1 MNGYVSYMDILAFES
16 KRKSDIFKSKYEEL
30 ISYIGGQFHF
40 DSKATIYVVS
50 DSIIVT
56 SQNFESVKAYTRMFY
71 TWGMLNDFW
80 LRGAIAQGNI
90 ETIDTTIIVRENK
103 NIIMPYLGEAY
114 LTAYNLES
122 NLNMAGIA
130 IDENVKPD
138 NPDLPLEVEYTDG
151 YMEYQEYLPKEW
163 NENKK
168 RLLLPSANKEL
179 HITERFHF
187 RKMLGSHSEDLEKYI
202 NTFCFYVKLLM
213 MRSDIQNVPIF
224 LNRLIEET
232 NAYSGY
238 LTIPQKM
245 IILFVAVIDGLFECF
260 NNLEKNYSESL
271 LKSDISTILDV
282 LKDQGYLSSFSD
294 YLVEFD
300 KKRKTTLYK
309 NVHDILFSVEK

>member
-16 KRKSDIFKSKYEEL
+16 KRKLDIFKGKYEKL

-103 NIIMPYLGEAY
+103 NIIMPYMGEAY
-114 LTAYNLES
+114 LTAYKLES
-122 NLNMAGIA
+122 KLNMAGIV
-130 IDENVKPD
+130 IGDNVKPD
-138 NPDLPLEVEYTDG
+138 NPDLPLEFEFVDG
-151 YMEYQEYLPKEW
+151 FMEYQEYLTKEG

-168 RLLLPSANKEL
+168 KLLLPSANEDIYITDSL
-179 HITERFHF
+179 HFME
-187 RKMLGSHSEDLEKYI
+187 MLKSHSDDIDKYV
-202 NTFCFYVKLLM
+202 NTFCFYIKQLLPK
-213 MRSDIQNVPIF
+213 SHKENVRNF
-224 LNRLIEET
+224 LKRLIKQL
-232 NAYSGY
+232 SLHGRRF
-238 LTIPQKM
+238 LIPQKV
-245 IILFVAVIDGLFECF
+245 IIIFVAAIDALIERH
-260 NNLEKNYSESL
+260 NVPTQKYSKSL
-271 LKSDISTILDV
+271 LKADISKILDA
-282 LKDQGYLSSFSD
+282 LKAQGYLPTFSD
-294 YLVEFD
+294 YLLEFD

-309 NVHDILFSVEK
+309 NIHDVLSR